1 MTKKQ
6 TINEF
11 KESINKSLN
20 VITKV
25 QTKEILQEIRESLE
39 YTLECE
45 KDSFDNGGETD
56 KNIEGWIEATEHALF
71 VINDIERRYTEQGK
85 LV

>member
-1 MTKKQ
+1 MNKKQ
-6 TINEF
+6 AINNF

-20 VITKV
+20 VIRKV

-39 YTLECE
+39 DTLQCE
-45 KDSFDNGGETD
+45 KESFDNGNKTD

-71 VINDIERRYTEQGK
+71 VINDVERRYTEQGK
-85 LV
+85 L

>member
-20 VITKV
+20 VIRKV

-39 YTLECE
+39 DTLECE
-45 KDSFDNGGETD
+45 KESFNNGNETD
-56 KNIEGWIEATEHALF
+56 KNIEGWIEALEHSLF
-71 VINDIERRYTEQGK
+71 VINDVQRRYTEQGK
-85 LV
+85 L